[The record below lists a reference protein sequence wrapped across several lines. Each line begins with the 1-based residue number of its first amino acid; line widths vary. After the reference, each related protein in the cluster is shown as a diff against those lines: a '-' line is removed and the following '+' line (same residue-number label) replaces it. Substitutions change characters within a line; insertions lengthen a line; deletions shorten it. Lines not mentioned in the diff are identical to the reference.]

1 MPPQEKR
8 KKKQKRE
15 KKKTPLSRQ
24 LATQSP
30 TLLQLSS
37 AEKRE
42 NLATDKFPTPLH
54 SRRQLISFRFQLP
67 SNSPAMCL
75 LRV

>member
-1 MPPQEKR
+1 MPPQEKK

-24 LATQSP
+24 LATPSP

-37 AEKRE
+37 AEKKRKPRDE
-42 NLATDKFPTPLH
+42 
-54 SRRQLISFRFQLP
+54 QV
-67 SNSPAMCL
+67 SNSTPFPATTYFL
-75 LRV
+75 PLPTSFK